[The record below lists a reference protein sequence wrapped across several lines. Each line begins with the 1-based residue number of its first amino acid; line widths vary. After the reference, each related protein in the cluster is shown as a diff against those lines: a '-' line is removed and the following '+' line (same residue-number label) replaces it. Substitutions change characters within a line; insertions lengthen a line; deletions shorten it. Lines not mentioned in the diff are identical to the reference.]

1 MGFSKK
7 IGDTTMDKPKNVA
20 PDDRKAILVLNIGN
34 LRQENIEEVIVHE
47 LMHLKFYPLDQI
59 TEGLIGGH

>member
-1 MGFSKK
+1 
-7 IGDTTMDKPKNVA
+7 MDKPKNVA